1 MTHSL
6 HRFGRHEDLTGD
18 YIVFAMPAG
27 DVEVAEAVEKE
38 REFLR
43 LALKHGPVNIG
54 DAKKGGQFRPQEG
67 LRPSV
72 HWRRDTGPDAQRVI
86 DEVDSRGIVTA
97 VFDDY
102 DAMVAFVRDL
112 VEADLGISINISSLA
127 ARAAECCGACGITRH
142 SVEYSLGFQGRIDR
156 LPEKAALELST
167 MCGHGTISHALA
179 GKMMDRVRSGRMTP
193 RAASRLL
200 ARFCVCSVFNP
211 ARAERILER
220 GGAEAQKSLAGPEAP
235 T

>member
-27 DVEVAEAVEKE
+27 DMDVAEAVEKE
-38 REFLR
+38 KDFLR
-43 LALKHGPVNIG
+43 RALEHNPVNIG

-67 LRPSV
+67 LGPSV
-72 HWRRDTGPDAQRVI
+72 HWRRDTGPDPQRVI
-86 DEVDSRGIVTA
+86 EGVDSRGIVTA
-97 VFDDY
+97 VFDNY
-102 DAMVAFVRDL
+102 DAMTAFVREL
-112 VEADLGISINISSLA
+112 AKADLGISINISSLA
-127 ARAAECCGACGITRH
+127 DRAAECCGECGITRH
-142 SVEYSLGFQGRIDR
+142 SVEYSLGFQGRTDK
-156 LPEKAALELST
+156 LPEKASLELST

-179 GKMMDRVRSGRMTP
+179 GKMIDRVRSGRMTP
-193 RAASRLL
+193 QAASRVL

-211 ARAERILER
+211 ARAERIL
-220 GGAEAQKSLAGPEAP
+220 GGAASFSDDESPSSPP